1 MWNSQVII
9 MLLEGIRD
17 TLYMTLA
24 STLFGYIIGLPMGIV
39 LTVTD
44 KDGIRPNAAVY
55 KVLDV
60 ISNLLRS
67 IPFIILL
74 IVLIPFTRFVV
85 GRSYGS
91 TATIVPL
98 DDCGGTLHC
107 QNGRILIK
115 RGGCRRHRG
124 SALHGSIRFSDC
136 DQGHA
141 GGGENVS
148 DCQEQRFPWHDF
160 RIFRDGRN
168 RRRRRTGRYCHPLW
182 LHQMADRYHG
192 CHWCFLVIL
201 FQIFQTIG
209 MKIANRLD
217 RKNVNIITN
226 FCIVFLSFKE
236 DTIMKKKV
244 LSTILAGVL
253 ALSAFAGCGSSTEE
267 STDTSAATKEETP
280 VNDATEEAVSAEN
293 TESTDTA
300 AEGGTIKVA
309 ASATPHAEILEE
321 AKKILADEGWDLRS
335 RFSTTM

>member
-44 KDGIRPNAAVY
+44 KDGIRPNTAVY

-98 DDCGGTLHC
+98 TIAAAPYIARMVESSLKEVDAGVIEAARSMGASDFQIVTKVMLVEARTSLIVGATISLGT
-107 QNGRILIK
+107 IL
-115 RGGCRRHRG
+115 GY
-124 SALHGSIRFSDC
+124 SAMAGTV
-136 DQGHA
+136 
-141 GGGENVS
+141 GGGGLG
-148 DCQEQRFPWHDF
+148 D
-160 RIFRDGRN
+160 IAI
-168 RRRRRTGRYCHPLW
+168 RYGYTRWQTDIMGVTVVL
-182 LHQMADRYHG
+182 
-192 CHWCFLVIL
+192 LVIL

-217 RKNVNIITN
+217 RRK
-226 FCIVFLSFKE
+226 
-236 DTIMKKKV
+236 
-244 LSTILAGVL
+244 
-253 ALSAFAGCGSSTEE
+253 
-267 STDTSAATKEETP
+267 
-280 VNDATEEAVSAEN
+280 
-293 TESTDTA
+293 
-300 AEGGTIKVA
+300 
-309 ASATPHAEILEE
+309 
-321 AKKILADEGWDLRS
+321 
-335 RFSTTM
+335 

>member
-98 DDCGGTLHC
+98 TIAAAPYIARMVESSLKEVDAGVIEAARSMGASDFQVVTKVMLVEARTSLIVGATISLGT
-107 QNGRILIK
+107 IL
-115 RGGCRRHRG
+115 GY
-124 SALHGSIRFSDC
+124 SAMAGTV
-136 DQGHA
+136 
-141 GGGENVS
+141 GGGGLG
-148 DCQEQRFPWHDF
+148 D
-160 RIFRDGRN
+160 IAI
-168 RRRRRTGRYCHPLW
+168 RYGYTRWQTDIMVVTVVL
-182 LHQMADRYHG
+182 
-192 CHWCFLVIL
+192 LVIL

-217 RKNVNIITN
+217 RRK
-226 FCIVFLSFKE
+226 
-236 DTIMKKKV
+236 
-244 LSTILAGVL
+244 
-253 ALSAFAGCGSSTEE
+253 
-267 STDTSAATKEETP
+267 
-280 VNDATEEAVSAEN
+280 
-293 TESTDTA
+293 
-300 AEGGTIKVA
+300 
-309 ASATPHAEILEE
+309 
-321 AKKILADEGWDLRS
+321 
-335 RFSTTM
+335 